1 MTKLVKSY
9 SREQYHLLM
18 YLIKMQADG
27 GILPEMMIAFNAH
40 IARIKKRIR
49 NIQNREAYIPY
60 GAIAYYDLR
69 ADAGYALTKT
79 VFDYVFDEE
88 EKQEYIKNN
97 WCRCCSPY
105 DCSGEW
111 FTQNIEIYTTKD
123 KTFVYEWSAIN
134 V

>member
-18 YLIKMQADG
+18 YLLKIQADG
-27 GILPEMMIAFNAH
+27 GVLPEMMDGFNNH
-40 IARIKKRIR
+40 IAEIKKRIR
-49 NIQNREAYIPY
+49 NITNRKTYMPY
-60 GAIAYYDLR
+60 GAIAYCDLR
-69 ADAGYALTKT
+69 ADDGYALTKT
-79 VFDYVFDEE
+79 VYDYVFDEE
-88 EKQEYIKNN
+88 EKQEYIKDN
-97 WCRCCSPY
+97 WCRCSSLY

-134 V
+134 I

>member
-18 YLIKMQADG
+18 YLLKMQTDG
-27 GILPEMMIAFNAH
+27 GILPEMTEAFNDH
-40 IARIKKRIR
+40 IAKIKKRIR

-60 GAIAYYDLR
+60 GAIAYYDLK

-111 FTQNIEIYTTKD
+111 FTQNIEIYTTKG

-134 V
+134 I

>member
-18 YLIKMQADG
+18 YLLKMQADG
-27 GILPEMMIAFNAH
+27 GILPEMTIAFNAH

-105 DCSGEW
+105 DCSG
-111 FTQNIEIYTTKD
+111 
-123 KTFVYEWSAIN
+123 
-134 V
+134 